1 MGKIKRL
8 KLFMFME
15 KEWMVADCNYEQIVP
30 VFFKSGIFL
39 FEGKCWFENKYKGAW
54 KAYRYNLDQFKY
66 ELSLLNVEV
75 GYNINQINAMKEC
88 IKQKVASKEQIKTV
102 RLWDE
107 AHECIKIKR
116 NSRLVFKRFQ
126 KNKLTISPV
135 DNTKA

>member
-1 MGKIKRL
+1 MRKIKRL

-15 KEWMVADCNYEQIVP
+15 KEWMVVDCNYEQVDP

-39 FEGKCWFENKYKGAW
+39 QGEKCWFENEYQGIW
-54 KAYRYNLDQFKY
+54 KAYKYNLDQFKY
-66 ELSLLNVEV
+66 ELSLLDVEL
-75 GYNINQINAMKEC
+75 GYNINQINVLKEC

-102 RLWDE
+102 RLWNE

-126 KNKLTISPV
+126 KKLNNSLV